1 MNTVSVPVSDP
12 RHPSHQS
19 WLQIILAALGAAIA
33 IGPAV
38 VAVVDPKDAALAG
51 QLGSIAGAGVSVFQ
65 GFSDPVSPVPA
76 A

>member
-1 MNTVSVPVSDP
+1 MDTVSVPVTDP

-19 WLQIILAALGAAIA
+19 WLQILLSVLTAAIA

-38 VAVVDPKDAALAG
+38 VATVDPKDADLANR
-51 QLGSIAGAGVSVFQ
+51 LGAIAGAGVSVF
-65 GFSDPVSPVPA
+65 VPVPA